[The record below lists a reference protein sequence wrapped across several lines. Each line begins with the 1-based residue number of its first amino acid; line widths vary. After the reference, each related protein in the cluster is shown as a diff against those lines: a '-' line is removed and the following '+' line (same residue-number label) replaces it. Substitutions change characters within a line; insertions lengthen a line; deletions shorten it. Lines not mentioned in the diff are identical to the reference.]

1 MPKREWAWLV
11 RWVGALLCLA
21 TALVGLVT
29 GDTET
34 MVIAG
39 LLLLANVALR
49 IGAGTVGT
57 VALWLLAFDVAFWLT
72 PALVTNLANE
82 AGIHGV
88 FVPAVLASMAW
99 VLLVAAGWA
108 FSYRKEPKQ
117 EAGPVIAAVIAVVA
131 LLVVSGI
138 GLSTERD
145 HAGPDDV
152 LVELEDTA
160 FVPEDLEV
168 PAGPTSFFVDNR
180 DLFWHTFTI
189 EGTDVDVRLASRGTH
204 RVEVDLDPGTY
215 EVVCKIP
222 GHESVGMTGTLRVS

>member
-1 MPKREWAWLV
+1 
-11 RWVGALLCLA
+11 VGALLCLA